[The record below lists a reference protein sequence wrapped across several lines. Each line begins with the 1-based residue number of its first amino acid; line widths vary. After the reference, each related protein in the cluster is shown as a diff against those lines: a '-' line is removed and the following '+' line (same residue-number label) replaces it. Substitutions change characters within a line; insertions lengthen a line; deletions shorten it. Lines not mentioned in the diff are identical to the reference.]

1 MYIFDSDEDLLL
13 IQFLI
18 VLILIYSEK
27 VEKVESR

>member
-27 VEKVESR
+27 SEKVESR